1 MKKLILIMLAVLT
14 ASALAYK
21 LPTAWTAGGG
31 LVIDSVRVTVYR
43 ATTSSGTN
51 TAVSNVSYVGP
62 FTDQSGIT
70 SIDVDSLCSYNIRYM
85 YFINPDVFREFAY
98 NVTPIDYEKYLRASL
113 ADLDTA
119 TQAVRDSMY
128 EASQTGT
135 LTLDQ
140 EDIDSISA
148 AVVRGVNTAAGTGVN
163 AVTLYA
169 RDTINGAFVSG
180 VYITAVGGVDNLNA
194 TTGVNGFATFN
205 CNTATYTFSAL
216 GSPYTWVPFT
226 RAVAGNI
233 TDTITGGGVT
243 VTPPADP
250 TLCRVYGWEITNGWD
265 TLRGVNVSLEIV
277 NYSDTMQAGG
287 VVVGAKV
294 VTARTNSNGYWQ
306 MDVVPNSILDPNSR
320 YIYRVSGGGLIR
332 AKTFEVEVPDSGTV
346 NIAILPKRKVQ

>member
-1 MKKLILIMLAVLT
+1 MKKLVLIMLAVLT

-21 LPTAWTAGGG
+21 LPTAWTLGGG
-31 LVIDSVRVTVYR
+31 LGTDSMRITIYRPGSANTVL
-43 ATTSSGTN
+43 TTVKDTG
-51 TAVSNVSYVGP
+51 
-62 FTDQSGIT
+62 FTTPLAADKTGGNRT
-70 SIDVDSLCSYNIRYM
+70 FNVDSLMAHTIRYM
-85 YFINPDVFREFAY
+85 YFVAPDTFREYVQDVFPVEMGQ
-98 NVTPIDYEKYLRASL
+98 YLRAYL

-119 TQAVRDSMY
+119 TLAIRDSMY

-169 RDTINGAFVSG
+169 RDTINNAFVSG

-226 RAVAGNI
+226 RAIAGNI
-233 TDTITGGGVT
+233 TDTITGGGVLVVAST
-243 VTPPADP
+243 APEMCT
-250 TLCRVYGWEITNGWD
+250 VYGQIDRNGTAAQGVWVEITLTRPD
-265 TLRGVNVSLEIV
+265 TLTIDSSFIELK
-277 NYSDTMQAGG
+277 T
-287 VVVGAKV
+287 KV
-294 VTARTNSNGYWQ
+294 VTNSSGLWSA
-306 MDVVPNSILDPNSR
+306 DVYYLTGDTRNFYYTYKDAYGRVLTFRPTTTGSHNVRNILVDKP
-320 YIYRVSGGGLIR
+320 
-332 AKTFEVEVPDSGTV
+332 
-346 NIAILPKRKVQ
+346 